1 MQPGAVLISE
11 SRIADAVEEVA
22 GRVSRDYDLSKVVL
36 VGAMD
41 GAVCFLSDLMR
52 AFGEPV
58 DVTTVRMRRY
68 DGTEG
73 GAVTV
78 SWLPLRDRIE
88 GREVLIVEG
97 IVDTGET
104 CAVLSQR
111 LLELGAASINV
122 CALLDKPSRVGPMTS
137 RRRTSGS
144 RCLTCSSWATA
155 WTTTA
160 RTETF
165 GMSMY
170 LREVKSELN

>member
-1 MQPGAVLISE
+1 MQLGGVLISE
-11 SRIADAVEEVA
+11 SQIADAVGKLA
-22 GRVSRDYDLSKVVL
+22 DRVSRDYDLSKVVL

-52 AFGEPV
+52 AFAQPV

-73 GAVTV
+73 GEVTV

-104 CAVLSQR
+104 CAVLSDR
-111 LLELGAASINV
+111 LSELGAASVDV
-122 CALLDKPSRVGPMTS
+122 CALLDKPSRRTHDVKASYIGFEVPDVFVVGY
-137 RRRTSGS
+137 
-144 RCLTCSSWATA
+144 
-155 WTTTA
+155 
-160 RTETF
+160 
-165 GMSMY
+165 GMDYNGAYRS
-170 LREVKSELN
+170 LRDVCVLEGGESELN